1 MIYQDNMIRLAA
13 PGGRGEAFT
22 KLLRIPGV
30 QMIYVSALA
39 CTRHRSIDFIQM
51 QRAHRL
57 SFLLFSEV
65 DMVTGDYI
73 EKTRQAC
80 AKIAAERSPSG
91 IILLAGCQSALLST
105 DYKLLSEEIG
115 QEIGI
120 PVRVHD
126 GCRLCG
132 LDDEEG
138 GVSAIDRLLYAFLQP
153 AEKSEAPS
161 VNLLGCSALDEHG
174 ELLDV
179 LRAAGVREIRSLSGC
194 KTFADYQDMAR
205 AHVNIA
211 LTPQDADIA
220 ADLEETLGIPW
231 VCLGGIYDAD
241 ALTQGYRKLGELLN
255 TSIDVAAWQ
264 ARYQDALADAKAAVG
279 AAPISVQGDA
289 ALARWL
295 IGQGFAVRSLQLNPH
310 QGLMQEQRAWFREN
324 APGLRL
330 EDPKRGG
337 HGGRPDG
344 HGGRPDG
351 HGAGRPEGGRHGGGK
366 PGREA
371 VPVGWQ
377 GALSMLQ
384 TLKRSAGGARHE

>member
-1 MIYQDNMIRLAA
+1 MIYQDNTIRLAA

-22 KLLRIPGV
+22 KLLRIPDV

-39 CTRHRSIDFIQM
+39 CTRHRSIDFVQM
-51 QRAHRL
+51 QRARRL

-153 AEKSEAPS
+153 AEKSAAPS
-161 VNLLGCSALDEHG
+161 VNILGCAAVDERG
-174 ELLDV
+174 ELFDA
-179 LRAAGVREIRSLSGC
+179 LRAAGVGEIRTLSGC
-194 KTFADYQDMAR
+194 KSFADYQDMAR

-211 LTPQDADIA
+211 LTPQEAEIA
-220 ADLEETLGIPW
+220 AELEETLGIPW
-231 VCLGGIYDAD
+231 VCLGGIYSAD
-241 ALTQGYRKLGELLN
+241 ALAEGYRKLGELLH

-264 ARYQDALADAKAAVG
+264 SRYQEALADAKAAVG
-279 AAPISVQGDA
+279 DAPISVQGDGT
-289 ALARWL
+289 LARWL
-295 IGQGFAVRSLQLNPH
+295 IEQGFAVKSLQLNPH
-310 QGLMQEQRAWFREN
+310 QGLTPEQRAWFGEN
-324 APGLRL
+324 APSLRL
-330 EDPKRGG
+330 EEPKRGG
-337 HGGRPDG
+337 QGGPGGPGGRQ
-344 HGGRPDG
+344 GGPG
-351 HGAGRPEGGRHGGGK
+351 GRPEGKRPGGK
-366 PGREA
+366 PGGEA
-371 VPVGWQ
+371 VPTGWQ
-377 GALSMLQ
+377 GAVSVLH
-384 TLKRSAGGARHE
+384 TLKRMAGGARHE